1 MKVSPVI
8 TFWISLATTIA
19 QGIASGTVHLTG
31 LIPADNIPTVT
42 GWLGLI
48 VFVNMSFLTA
58 LSGISS
64 NASGPLAPPPTIK
77 EAQDVMKEATKEN
90 K

>member
-1 MKVSPVI
+1 MKVDPTV

-31 LIPADNIPTVT
+31 LIPAEYIPVVT

-48 VFVNMSFLTA
+48 VFVNMSFMTA
-58 LSGISS
+58 LSGVSS
-64 NASGPLAPPPTIK
+64 AKPGPLAAPPTIE
-77 EAQDVMKEATKEN
+77 EAQDLLN
-90 K
+90 KARHS